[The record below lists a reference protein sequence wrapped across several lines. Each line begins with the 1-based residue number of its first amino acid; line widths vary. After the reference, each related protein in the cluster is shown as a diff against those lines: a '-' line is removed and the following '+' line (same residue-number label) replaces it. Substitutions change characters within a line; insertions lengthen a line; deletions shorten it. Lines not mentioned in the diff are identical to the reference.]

1 MVKFRGTV
9 FSCWLLQIKIIN
21 SNSKFGRLMRQS
33 KAIQILLQH
42 GIKILCFL
50 LLVDVFLMNNS
61 NAQAAENQILNYK
74 IIDVYSGNPIVAE
87 PDAQTGQLV
96 NLTKADKNINLRV
109 IVDSCDINRL
119 SLVKY
124 RFYFANNNQ
133 VLIPDWSPYPVKD
146 LNALNGIDKKLV
158 IEAQSADGT
167 IFSTSFQ
174 IKGPVRLINS
184 WLMILSIVAGII
196 LIVLI
201 VYFWFDYQVTLDK
214 HNLEQEINSRTNELI
229 EQKTKYEELLTNY
242 LPKEDFEKL
251 KEKNRDKTIRYK
263 MVTVLFSNVLGFSKI
278 ADQENA
284 EQLIDDVDRFFFHF
298 DEVVQR
304 LHIEKIKSVGDVYMC
319 AGGIPQKNRTN
330 PIEVVLAAFEM
341 YQYMQ
346 DLKVQY
352 QQMNQEIWDLR
363 VGIHTGPVFSN
374 QTNNKKRLEIW
385 GDTVNIASRMEASGQ
400 IGKVNITGM
409 TYELVKDYFLCHYW
423 GKMPVKYKGEIDM
436 YFIEGFRPNLS
447 VDGIGIKPN
456 NTFVTRL
463 GLIRFDDLEEFVM
476 NILEEKL
483 PKNLYYHNLKH
494 TIDVT
499 VQVEIIGRHE
509 EITEEELL
517 ILKTAALFHDTGFT
531 RTYRNHEE
539 AGVEIAR
546 EILPSYDYTEEQ
558 IDHICRLIMKTKL
571 PPKPVTLLE
580 QIICD
585 ADLDYLG
592 RVDFIPVSGN
602 LFRELTE
609 HQIIEHDINKWNQM
623 QISFIEN
630 HQYFTESAKRMRDV
644 NKNNQLEAIR
654 RLVEENN

>member
-1 MVKFRGTV
+1 
-9 FSCWLLQIKIIN
+9 
-21 SNSKFGRLMRQS
+21 MRQP
-33 KAIQILLQH
+33 KAIHMLSFPGSKILL
-42 GIKILCFL
+42 IL
-50 LLVDVFLMNNS
+50 LLAGIFFNQDSSAQSSGYQYINIQLTNVF
-61 NAQAAENQILNYK
+61 
-74 IIDVYSGNPIVAE
+74 
-87 PDAQTGQLV
+87 TGQPIAIDHSPKEGLV
-96 NLTKADKNINLRV
+96 TDLSKADKNINLRV
-109 IVDSCDINRL
+109 VVDSTDIIRFSL
-119 SLVKY
+119 SKY
-124 RFYFANNNQ
+124 RFYFEDEKE
-133 VLIPDWSPYPVKD
+133 VLLPDWSIYPVKD
-146 LNALNGIDKKLV
+146 LSALSGINKVLIVEAKSNDDKNYTTK
-158 IEAQSADGT
+158 IW
-167 IFSTSFQ
+167 
-174 IKGPVRLINS
+174 IKGPVRLLNS
-184 WLMILSIVAGII
+184 RPMILSIIAGTILII
-196 LIVLI
+196 LIG
-201 VYFWFDYQVTLDK
+201 YFWFDYRVTLDK

-242 LPKEDFEKL
+242 LPKEEFEKL
-251 KEKNRDKTIRYK
+251 KEKTRDKTIRYK

-298 DEVVQR
+298 DDVVQR

-346 DLKVQY
+346 DLKLQY

-374 QTNNKKRLEIW
+374 STNNKKRLEIW

-400 IGKVNITGM
+400 TGKVNITGM

-456 NTFVTRL
+456 KTFVTRL
-463 GLIRFDDLEEFVM
+463 GLIRFDDLEEHVM

-499 VQVEIIGRHE
+499 VQVEIIGRYE
-509 EITEEELL
+509 GITEEELL

-546 EILPSYDYTEEQ
+546 EILPDYDYTQEQ
-558 IDHICRLIMKTKL
+558 IDHICQLIMKTKL

-623 QISFIEN
+623 QINFIEN
-630 HQYFTESAKRMRDV
+630 HQYFTESAKRLRDV